1 MAVPRILPSDSVGP
15 HVLYIFI
22 SPNRGCSSTKDRKNM
37 PDVQQN
43 KQTKKKKINYIFTQK
58 SVNLLS
64 NLVSRFRHKS
74 LDTSNEKTFL
84 TIFDTINITRRFK

>member
-1 MAVPRILPSDSVGP
+1 MAAPRILPLDSVGP
-15 HVLYIFI
+15 RVLYIFI
-22 SPNRGCSSTKDRKNM
+22 SPNRGCSGTKDRKNM

-43 KQTKKKKINYIFTQK
+43 KQTKKKKKLNYTFTQK

-74 LDTSNEKTFL
+74 LDTSNEK
-84 TIFDTINITRRFK
+84 NILDNI

>member
-1 MAVPRILPSDSVGP
+1 MAVPRILLSDSVGP

-22 SPNRGCSSTKDRKNM
+22 SPNRGCSGTKNRKNM

-43 KQTKKKKINYIFTQK
+43 KQAKKKKINYTFTQK

-64 NLVSRFRHKS
+64 NLVPRFRHKS
-74 LDTSNEKTFL
+74 LDTSNDK
-84 TIFDTINITRRFK
+84 NILDNI

>member
-22 SPNRGCSSTKDRKNM
+22 SPNRDCSGTKDRKNM

-43 KQTKKKKINYIFTQK
+43 KQTKKKKKLKLNYTFTQK

-64 NLVSRFRHKS
+64 NLVPRFRHKS
-74 LDTSNEKTFL
+74 LDTSNDK
-84 TIFDTINITRRFK
+84 NILDNI